1 MEVSIRGHGSNI
13 PNIKF
18 YALKVQIDFHSKYDY
33 GELENHK
40 SCKSKRKFTKK
51 LKKKK
56 GQQGK
61 QILPFL
67 TNASEKICTKRATLK
82 AYFQPKEERTKNKKR
97 TRK

>member
-56 GQQGK
+56 DNK
-61 QILPFL
+61 ASKFCPF
-67 TNASEKICTKRATLK
+67 
-82 AYFQPKEERTKNKKR
+82 
-97 TRK
+97 